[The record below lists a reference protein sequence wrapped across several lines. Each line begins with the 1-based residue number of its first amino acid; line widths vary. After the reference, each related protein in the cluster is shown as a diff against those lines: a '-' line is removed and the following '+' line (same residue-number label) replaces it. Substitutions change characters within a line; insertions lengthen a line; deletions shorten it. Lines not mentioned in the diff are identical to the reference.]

1 MTRERV
7 PCLLSGLVLLTVL
20 LMLVRGV
27 ANVIVGG
34 VDDFFRC
41 SEYIREEIASP
52 GGRHIAQVVIIGC
65 GGAAGSVDTAIR
77 LRSAVDDP
85 DREGQTVV
93 RLGASYGLSVF
104 WEGEQHLL
112 IEHSCGA
119 VSVDRLHN
127 RWHDISISYRC
138 VDPQEERP
146 CNACGDWRHP

>member
-7 PCLLSGLVLLTVL
+7 PCLLSGLVLLAVL
-20 LMLVRGV
+20 LILVRGM
-27 ANVIVGG
+27 ANVIVRG
-34 VDDFFRC
+34 VDDFFSC

-52 GGRHIAQVVIIGC
+52 GGQHIAQVVIIGC
-65 GGAAGSVDTAIR
+65 GGAAGSVDVAIR

-85 DREGQTVV
+85 DSEGQTVIQ
-93 RLGASYGLSVF
+93 LGSSYGLSVF

-112 IEHSCGA
+112 IEHGCGA

-138 VDPQEERP
+138 RLPRSTP
-146 CNACGDWRHP
+146 L